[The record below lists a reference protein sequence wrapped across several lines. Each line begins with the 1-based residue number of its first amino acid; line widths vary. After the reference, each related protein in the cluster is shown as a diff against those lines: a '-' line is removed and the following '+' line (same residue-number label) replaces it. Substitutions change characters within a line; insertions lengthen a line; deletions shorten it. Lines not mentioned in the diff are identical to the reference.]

1 MQSKER
7 NDDHNHSCDEIA
19 RGLLYTHT
27 RINVNTTKTLESASF
42 LYALIEL
49 LNEKGLL
56 SIEEL
61 DERKRLVAE
70 RLVKKFTQSGMGLM
84 YQDPEYDKYTF
95 EHEASVDCPGRLHIC
110 KAVCCKFPFALSRQD
125 VEEGIVRWDF
135 GHPYLIAHGRDG
147 SCIHLDRKTYRCT
160 VREHR
165 PVPCRG
171 FDCRNNE
178 KWHVWLDFEKKILN
192 HELMETIKAKEGLR

>member
-1 MQSKER
+1 MKLRS
-7 NDDHNHSCDEIA
+7 NTDSFEIA
-19 RGLLYTHT
+19 KGLLFTHA
-27 RINVNTTKTLESASF
+27 RISANTTKTLESASF

-61 DERKRLVAE
+61 DERKRQVAE

-95 EHEASVDCPGRLHIC
+95 EHEAKVDCPSRLHMC

-125 VEEGIVRWDF
+125 
-135 GHPYLIAHGRDG
+135 YGRNF
-147 SCIHLDRKTYRCT
+147 I
-160 VREHR
+160 
-165 PVPCRG
+165 
-171 FDCRNNE
+171 NQ
-178 KWHVWLDFEKKILN
+178 
-192 HELMETIKAKEGLR
+192 ELMERIDRDNSKIYSACLSNKSK